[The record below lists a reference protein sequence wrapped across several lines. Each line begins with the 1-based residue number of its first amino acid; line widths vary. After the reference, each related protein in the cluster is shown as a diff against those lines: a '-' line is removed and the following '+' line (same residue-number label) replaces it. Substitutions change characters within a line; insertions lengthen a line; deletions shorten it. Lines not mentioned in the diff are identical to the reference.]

1 MKLLSQSLLS
11 SVIALTAITSTLAT
25 TANAADKPQSPIK
38 TKAMLKKE
46 AKAHIKSITPEEL
59 KKAMKA
65 GEKILLIDIRTE
77 GEFLAGHL
85 DKAMW
90 IPRGKL
96 EFSILKITT
105 DPKVKI
111 VLYCRT
117 GSRSCLATKSLQ
129 DMGYKNVF
137 DLTGGFAGWTDE
149 GYSIFN
155 RHGELKVIDFE
166 NENKKASE
174 EDKK

>member
-1 MKLLSQSLLS
+1 MNLLSQSLLS
-11 SVIALTAITSTLAT
+11 SVIALTAITSTLAN
-25 TANAADKPQSPIK
+25 ANAADKAQSPIK

-65 GEKILLIDIRTE
+65 GEKILLIDVRTE

-85 DKAMW
+85 NKAMW

-96 EFSILKITT
+96 ECSLLKITT

-117 GSRSCLATKSLQ
+117 GTRSCMATKSLQ

-137 DLTGGFAGWTDE
+137 DLTGGFAAWTDE

-166 NENKKASE
+166 NENKKANE